1 MTTGRGHAALGLALV
16 VALAVGACG
25 EGPQQS
31 PAPSISLS
39 PSPSATTPVATS
51 GPSSTASASSA
62 APSGYSNPVF
72 RNDAPDPSV
81 IRGDDGMFYA
91 YTTQAYHDVEF
102 VTLPIL
108 RSPDLVTW
116 QLVGDAFA
124 GDARP
129 PWIVPGQGSGDVW
142 APHIARIGGRYLL
155 YYASSSART
164 LTFGVGVATSDAP
177 AGPFR
182 DLGKPLLTGPGF
194 TTIDPFVL
202 QDGDRLY
209 LYWGSAGDP
218 IWAQELAPDGLS
230 LRGERT
236 AVLQPS
242 ARPYEGLIE
251 GPWVVMKDGVYHLM
265 YSGDSCC
272 GANPHYAVLDARG
285 PTPLGPFER
294 DPANPILAANG
305 RFNAPGHHAV
315 ITDDAGSD
323 WMLYHAMDREDGS
336 GLRYL
341 MLDPVDWVDGWPVV
355 NDGHGPS
362 ATSGNAPTIPP
373 AN

>member
-1 MTTGRGHAALGLALV
+1 MTVGHCQSAIRLALIAAV
-16 VALAVGACG
+16 SVGACSD
-25 EGPQQS
+25 GPKQP
-31 PAPSISLS
+31 PATSISLPVES
-39 PSPSATTPVATS
+39 PVAAPLATPETSSLASAMPDATT
-51 GPSSTASASSA
+51 
-62 APSGYSNPVF
+62 GYDNPVF
-72 RNDAPDPSV
+72 RNDAADPSV
-81 IRGDDGMFYA
+81 IRGDDGVYYA

-124 GDARP
+124 GEARP
-129 PWIVPGQGSGDVW
+129 RWIVPGQGSGDVW
-142 APHIARIGGRYLL
+142 APHIARIGRQYLL
-155 YYASSSART
+155 YYASSSATT
-164 LTFGVGVATSDAP
+164 LTFGVGVATSDSP
-177 AGPFR
+177 VGPFK

-230 LRGERT
+230 LRGKRT

-242 ARPYEGLIE
+242 GRPYEGLIE
-251 GPWVVMKDGVYHLM
+251 GPWVVLKDGVYHLM

-294 DPANPILAANG
+294 DPANPILAAND
-305 RFNAPGHHAV
+305 RFDAPGHHAL
-315 ITDDAGSD
+315 ITDDAGTN
-323 WMLYHAMDREDGS
+323 WILYHAMDREDGS
-336 GLRYL
+336 GLRLL
-341 MLDPVDWVDGWPVV
+341 MLDPLDWVDGWPVV
-355 NDGHGPS
+355 NDGQGPS
-362 ATSGNAPTIPP
+362 ATSQNVPTILP
-373 AN
+373 AG